1 MKKIYFLISTLPNI
15 NDYGMIQ
22 LAEGLKK
29 MGVFFCANRDYW
41 KTDVNED
48 YLFKYNKDFNPSTD
62 ADVVILSNSWT
73 ENVDPIS
80 FQPASLPLPEWL
92 FNNSKR
98 FLLIYL
104 DLRDGYKTISYT
116 SLFHKFD
123 FIFRAQKNS
132 RTKNWPNIYP
142 WAFGFQNR
150 VIREKKNISLENKK
164 FQVAVNFYY
173 SHKYVHQLR
182 ELAEKKI
189 ISKFDPLFINREVTA
204 REKPKEAFGELMF
217 NQSAGLH
224 NPKYYSIIE
233 NTLIVAAF
241 CGYMV
246 PGLPDDPSVYLVG
259 GNKAKLKKKFY
270 QILSTSTG
278 SEERIIQWD
287 SYRFWETLAL
297 GSVPMHIDLEK
308 YGVELP
314 VMPLNWKHYM
324 GVDLNN
330 IGQTVERIIE
340 EKELIYKIAKDGNE
354 WCMTN
359 YSPEASAK
367 RFLKTIGLSSEI
379 QKTLIIQDRINN
391 PSAQ

>member
-1 MKKIYFLISTLPNI
+1 
-15 NDYGMIQ
+15 MIQ

-73 ENVDPIS
+73 EHIDPFS
-80 FQPASLPLPEWL
+80 FKEAGLPLPEWL
-92 FNNSKR
+92 FNKSRK

-116 SLFHKFD
+116 PLFRKFD
-123 FIFRAQKNS
+123 FIFRAQKNGKA
-132 RTKNWPNIYP
+132 KNWPNMYP

-150 VIREKKNISLENKK
+150 VIKGKKNIIAEKKNFQIS
-164 FQVAVNFYY
+164 VNFYY
-173 SHKYVHQLR
+173 SHKYVHQIR

-189 ISKFDPLFINREVTA
+189 ISRFDTSLINRKVTA
-204 REKPKEAFGELMF
+204 REKPEDAFSQLMF
-217 NQSAGLH
+217 EQTGGMH
-224 NPKYYSIIE
+224 NPEYYNIIE

-241 CGYMV
+241 CGYMI
-246 PGLPDDPSVYLVG
+246 PGMPNDPSVYLVG
-259 GNKAKLKKKFY
+259 GNIAKIKKQLY
-270 QILSTSTG
+270 GLLSTAMG
-278 SEERIIQWD
+278 IEERIIQWD

-297 GSVPMHIDLEK
+297 GSVPMHVDLDK

-314 VMPLNWKHYM
+314 VMPVNWKHYM

-379 QKTLIIQDRINN
+379 PEASIITNHPI
-391 PSAQ
+391 